1 MQASRACGAEVSSC
15 TRIPPENPKQESSR
29 IPKALPSAF
38 VSAAPPFLVRLP
50 VPLAAVPEPSLVVRM
65 HVPKSDQGA

>member
-15 TRIPPENPKQESSR
+15 TRTLARPTQESWR
-29 IPKALPSAF
+29 IRKALPFAF

-50 VPLAAVPEPSLVVRM
+50 ALLAVPEPHPVLKTLDL
-65 HVPKSDQGA
+65 KSDQGA